1 MNPSFMAEEISSNV
15 QGSIIMYIYCVYI
28 HVPDVRLSC
37 NIRSMFLWYAGTSAI
52 IVVGFFAAIK
62 EILGVIIPRMKDFHN
77 LLVSPPNV
85 SLSLHHNT

>member
-1 MNPSFMAEEISSNV
+1 MY
-15 QGSIIMYIYCVYI
+15 MYIYTCILCI
-28 HVPDVRLSC
+28 HVYTCVIIMCVCTC
-37 NIRSMFLWYAGTSAI
+37 NIPSIFLLYTGTSAI